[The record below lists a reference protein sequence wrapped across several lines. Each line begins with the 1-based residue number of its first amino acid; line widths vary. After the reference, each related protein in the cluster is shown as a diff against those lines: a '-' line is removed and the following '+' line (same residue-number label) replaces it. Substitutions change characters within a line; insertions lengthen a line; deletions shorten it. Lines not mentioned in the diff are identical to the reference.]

1 MTRKIVTLA
10 LMGAS
15 LAISACATVKGA
27 ARDVHSVAE
36 CTQDMI
42 NRGECKG

>member
-1 MTRKIVTLA
+1 MTRKLITLA

-15 LAISACATVKGA
+15 LAISACNTVKGA
-27 ARDVHSVAE
+27 ARDVHSVAD

-42 NRGECKG
+42 NRGECK

>member
-1 MTRKIVTLA
+1 MTRKIFTLA

-42 NRGECKG
+42 NRGECKR

>member
-1 MTRKIVTLA
+1 MFRKLMTVGVV
-10 LMGAS
+10 GAS
-15 LAISACATVKGA
+15 IVLTACATVKGA